1 MNHDN
6 EDLDALFESISAEL
20 NSTNPD
26 QNNKSEE
33 AATNNCSNNGLP
45 EGESSGKSLNCEKSG
60 SDDLYGR
67 LGSIVRSLHDSL
79 RELGLDKSL
88 SESAASINDAKD
100 RLAYIATL
108 TEQAANKVLN
118 TLDQAIP
125 SQTELS
131 TRAAAVNAGWKKM
144 YEGKLSIDEFKA
156 LAEES
161 MQFSEV
167 VQRETEI
174 EKARL
179 LEIMMAQDF
188 QDLTGQIIKKVITVT
203 KDVERDLA
211 QLLMDN
217 APPEVKEK
225 VSKEKPVD
233 LMSGPAVPAKAMAQD
248 DVDDLLAGL
257 GF

>member
-1 MNHDN
+1 MSHDN
-6 EDLDALFESISAEL
+6 EDLDALFDSIAAGVVAGSEVKKDDL
-20 NSTNPD
+20 ECHQGTD
-26 QNNKSEE
+26 QVQSDRINTGSE
-33 AATNNCSNNGLP
+33 ATASDS
-45 EGESSGKSLNCEKSG
+45 ERTG

-67 LGSIVRSLHDSL
+67 LGTIVRSLHDSL

-125 SQTELS
+125 AQTELS
-131 TRAAAVNAGWKKM
+131 TRAGLVNAGWKKM
-144 YEGKLSIDEFKA
+144 FEGTLSVEEFKA

-161 MQFSEV
+161 LQFSEA

-217 APPEVKEK
+217 APPEVKVK
-225 VSKEKPVD
+225 VAKEKPVD
-233 LMSGPAVPAKAMAQD
+233 LMSGPAVPAQAMAQD